1 MNFQKCHF
9 RHFWTNPEER
19 KMGSKNLEGGGGS
32 KYFGVKFLDFRN
44 IKVKQNTIL
53 DTRQY
58 GMMPVTIHKLPS
70 EENPGFVAAWSPS
83 PPPPIFIGVA
93 EPYLSIVLPRGF
105 IAPRAY

>member
-1 MNFQKCHF
+1 
-9 RHFWTNPEER
+9 
-19 KMGSKNLEGGGGS
+19 MGSKNLEGGL

-83 PPPPIFIGVA
+83 PPPP
-93 EPYLSIVLPRGF
+93 PYFHRRGGALPINSPPPRLYCTQGILKSLHLPRGVATDF
-105 IAPRAY
+105 